1 MRAIQCRA
9 WGEIDNLV
17 LADIQ
22 PPAEPGPG
30 EVAISVAAAGVN
42 FADLLMVAGKYQ
54 DRPIPPFVPG
64 FEVAGRVRATGPGVT
79 RVRPGDRVLAVL
91 DRGGFAEAA
100 LADEESVFVL
110 PAAMDFVTAAGFAI
124 AYGTAHGSLVWRAAL
139 KPDELL
145 LVLGAAGGVG
155 LTGVEVGKALGARV
169 IACAGGEE
177 KLAIA
182 KAHGADHLID
192 YRTENLRSRLRE
204 IADGGGVDVVYDP
217 VGGENFEIALRSVN
231 WSGRLVVVGFAGG
244 KVQQIPANILLVKN
258 LSVHG
263 LYWGS
268 YRRQRPDLL
277 PAAFAQMF
285 GWWEGGK
292 LKPRISARYDLGE
305 AKTALSALAG
315 RRVTGKIVL
324 TTELARATG
333 EAIMEN
339 RGAGR

>member
-9 WGEIDNLV
+9 WGEIDDLV
-17 LADIQ
+17 LAEL
-22 PPAEPGPG
+22 PPPGEPGPG
-30 EVAISVAAAGVN
+30 EVAIEVAAAGVN

-54 DRPIPPFVPG
+54 DRPIPPFTPG
-64 FEVAGRVRATGPGVT
+64 FEVAGRVSAVGPGVK
-79 RVRPGDRVLAVL
+79 RIKAGERVLAVL

-100 LADEESVFVL
+100 IAGEESVFVL
-110 PAAMDFVTAAGFAI
+110 PRAMDFVTAAGFAI

-139 KPDELL
+139 KPGELL

-155 LTGVEVGKALGARV
+155 LTGVETGKALGARV

-182 KAHGADHLID
+182 KAHGADYLID
-192 YRTENLRSRLRE
+192 YRRENLRARLRE
-204 IADGGGVDVVYDP
+204 IAEGGGVDVVYDP
-217 VGGENFEIALRSVN
+217 VGGENFDIALRSVN
-231 WSGRLVVVGFAGG
+231 WSGRLIVVGFAGG

-277 PAAFAQMF
+277 APAFREMFA
-285 GWWEGGK
+285 WWEAGK
-292 LKPRISARYDLGE
+292 LKPRISARYDLAE
-305 AKTALSALAG
+305 AKSALAELSG
-315 RRVTGKIVL
+315 RKATGKIVL
-324 TTELARATG
+324 TTGLA
-333 EAIMEN
+333 
-339 RGAGR
+339 